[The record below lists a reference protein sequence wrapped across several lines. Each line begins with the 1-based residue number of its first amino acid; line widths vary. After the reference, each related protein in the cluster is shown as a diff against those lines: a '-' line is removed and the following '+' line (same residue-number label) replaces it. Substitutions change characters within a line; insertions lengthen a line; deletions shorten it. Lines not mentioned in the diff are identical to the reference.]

1 MADTKALTSA
11 RDRGLTVTFVGLWA
25 TVFCAFLGL
34 GAVLPVLPRYVRG
47 PVHAG
52 DFAVAVVVTASSI
65 AALLSRPFAGYV
77 AEARGRRRVMLLGAG
92 LMAAGGAGYLLA
104 ATVPALLATRLV
116 LGLGEACMF
125 TSGSVWVIL
134 IAPPERRGQLIGW
147 YGVSQWFGLTVGPLI
162 GSQLLAALGYSAV
175 WAFAIAAPAAGVAIC
190 AWLVD
195 RPSPAMAGG
204 PRLLPGPA
212 IGPGLAL
219 ALASAGYATLA
230 AFIVLH
236 LARQGAGS
244 GAVPFAIFA
253 AAYVATRFALGHLPD
268 RLGPRRVA
276 LAAGL
281 GEAAGLLLIATG
293 GSAWTAALGALVMG
307 VGFSLVYPSLAL
319 LVINA
324 SREGERGA
332 AIGAYTS
339 FWDLGLALSGPA
351 IGSVAAA
358 AGYVAAFETAA
369 ACAVGA
375 GLLAVLAGAARRRG
389 PAPI

>member
-1 MADTKALTSA
+1 MT
-11 RDRGLTVTFVGLWA
+11 DRGLTATFIGLWV
-25 TVFCAFLGL
+25 TVFCAFLAL

-47 PVHAG
+47 PVRAG
-52 DFAVAVVVTASSI
+52 DLAVAVIVTASSI
-65 AALLSRPFAGYV
+65 AALLVRPFAGYL
-77 AEARGRRRVMLLGAG
+77 AEARGRRRVMLVGAA
-92 LMAAGGAGYLLA
+92 LMAVGGAGYFMA
-104 ATVPALLATRLV
+104 ASVPALLATRLL

-147 YGVSQWFGLTVGPLI
+147 YGVSQWFGLTVGPLV
-162 GSQLLAALGYSAV
+162 GSQLLALAGYPAV
-175 WAFAIAAPAAGVAIC
+175 WAFAAAAPLAGVAVC

-195 RPSPAMAGG
+195 RPSSPLPGG

-212 IGPGLAL
+212 VGPGLAL

-236 LARQGAGS
+236 LAREGAGN

-253 AAYVATRFALGHLPD
+253 AAYVGTRFALGHLPD

-276 LAAGL
+276 LAAAL
-281 GEAAGLLLIATG
+281 GEAAGLLLIAVG
-293 GSAWTAALGALVMG
+293 GSAVTAALGALVMG

-351 IGSVAAA
+351 IGSVAAT
-358 AGYVAAFETAA
+358 AGYAAAFETAA
-369 ACAVGA
+369 ACAAAA
-375 GLLAVLAGAARRRG
+375 GLLALATGLVRRR
-389 PAPI
+389 AVA